1 MIRSEVKGARK
12 SVRWTDFS
20 PERAK
25 PRTEGR
31 RYSTREP
38 PDMLKGSI
46 ALMIRYIPLVGCG
59 ALASAGI
66 ITATVDLD
74 HYCFNAKV
82 VADAASAAIA
92 LALGAWRLAVG
103 YGLRPAS
110 AGGR

>member
-1 MIRSEVKGARK
+1 
-12 SVRWTDFS
+12 
-20 PERAK
+20 
-25 PRTEGR
+25 
-31 RYSTREP
+31 
-38 PDMLKGSI
+38 MLKGSI